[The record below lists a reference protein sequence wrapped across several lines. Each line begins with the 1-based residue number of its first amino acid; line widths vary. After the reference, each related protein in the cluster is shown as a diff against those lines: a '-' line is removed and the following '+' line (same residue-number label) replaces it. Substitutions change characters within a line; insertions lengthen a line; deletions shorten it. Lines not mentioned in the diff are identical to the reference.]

1 MDIRELQQAAQDFVR
16 HSPLNTVRAIDALR
30 EDLAGLT
37 LFEDPLLAVG
47 AADDA
52 LFESLRD
59 EAVVHPDT
67 WPPRQWLKN
76 ASNVL
81 SCFLPFT
88 PEVRRPNRP
97 ANDMPADEWLHGRM
111 EGQDM
116 VEALGEHL
124 RALLES
130 AGHAAVTPST
140 DARFRMVAER
150 RPNWSE
156 RHAAYICGL
165 GTFGLCKGIIT
176 RKGMAGRLVSIVTT
190 CPLPPTPRPYA
201 DIYEYCSRCG
211 LCARRCP
218 AQAIDPAR
226 GMHQAKDHAPCN
238 DFLEKIRAL
247 PPRGASARMR
257 YGCGKCQTGVPCEK
271 GIPPRLQGEE

>member
-88 PEVRRPNRP
+88 PEV
-97 ANDMPADEWLHGRM
+97 
-111 EGQDM
+111 
-116 VEALGEHL
+116 
-124 RALLES
+124 
-130 AGHAAVTPST
+130 
-140 DARFRMVAER
+140 R